1 MSFLSEILEV
11 KRDEIKKLKQKF
23 SLSSFR
29 SEEFFETPTRSLKQ
43 SLNNDSRISL
53 IAEIKK
59 ASPSK
64 GVLIEKFNHQNIAE
78 TYIESEVSA
87 ISVLTD
93 QKFFQG
99 HINFLR
105 DIARFKTLPL
115 LRKDFIIEEHQIFE
129 AKAFGADAVL
139 LICEALSTNQ
149 ISELTHAANEC
160 GLEVLLELHSPTEVS
175 KIDFKLNSIIGIN
188 NRNLE
193 TFVVD
198 VNTTINLLDTI
209 PTDVTLVS
217 ESGITSEAVLDQLKN
232 TRVNAVLVGEHFM
245 KSKDIKSSLTEF
257 KEWCVK

>member
-11 KRDEIKKLKQKF
+11 KRDEVKKLKQKF

-29 SEEFFETPTRSLKQ
+29 SEEFFDAPTRSLKQ
-43 SLNNDSRISL
+43 ALNNDSYISI

-64 GVLIEKFNHQNIAE
+64 GILIDNFNHQKIAE
-78 TYIESEVSA
+78 TYIENGANA

-93 QKFFQG
+93 HNFFQG

-105 DIARFKTLPL
+105 DIARFKMLPL
-115 LRKDFIIEEHQIFE
+115 LRKDFLTDEYQVFE

-139 LICEALSTNQ
+139 LICEALSVKQ
-149 ISELTHAANEC
+149 ISELTHAAIEC
-160 GLEVLLELHSPTEVS
+160 GLEVLLELHSPTEVP
-175 KIDFKLNSIIGIN
+175 KIDFKLNRLIGIN

-198 VNTTINLLDTI
+198 VNTTLNLLDTI

-217 ESGITSEAVLDQLKN
+217 ESGITSEGILDHLKN

-245 KSKDIKSSLTEF
+245 KSKDIKGSLTEF
-257 KEWCVK
+257 KAWCAK

>member
-1 MSFLSEILEV
+1 MSSLSEILEV
-11 KRDEIKKLKQKF
+11 KREEVKKLMQKF

-29 SEEFFETPTRSLKQ
+29 SEEYFDAPIRSLKQ
-43 SLNNDSRISL
+43 ALSNDSCISI

-64 GVLIEKFNHQNIAE
+64 GILIENFNHAKIADI
-78 TYIESEVSA
+78 YIENEVNA

-93 QKFFQG
+93 RNFFQG
-99 HINFLR
+99 SISYLR

-115 LRKDFIIEEHQIFE
+115 LRKDFIIDVYQIFE

-139 LICEALSTNQ
+139 LICEALSANQ
-149 ISELTHAANEC
+149 ISELSHAAIEC
-160 GLEVLLELHSPTEVS
+160 GLEVLLELHSPAEVS
-175 KIDFKLNSIIGIN
+175 KVDFKLNSLIGIN

-193 TFVVD
+193 TFAVD
-198 VNTTINLLDTI
+198 VNTTLNLLDKI
-209 PTDVTLVS
+209 PADVTLVS

-245 KSKDIKSSLTEF
+245 KSKDIKQSLIEF
-257 KEWCVK
+257 KEWCTK